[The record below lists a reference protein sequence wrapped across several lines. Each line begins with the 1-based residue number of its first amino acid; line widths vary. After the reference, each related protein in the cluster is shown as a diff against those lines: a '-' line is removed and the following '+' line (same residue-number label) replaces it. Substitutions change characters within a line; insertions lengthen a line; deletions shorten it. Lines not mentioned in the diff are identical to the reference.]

1 MRDLGHP
8 RRSGDLAEAAL
19 RGYPE
24 TSTRSRGFA
33 HTVRAT
39 ALLVAGEVEAACE
52 EEGGRWMRP
61 GAFDRLAA
69 LTGSVTLRSG
79 CARTGGSPRRGATR
93 SGAAGSRGC
102 AVLRKSPADTGGVRS
117 SAVGDLLALAAT
129 VFWAGGFVLARGLAG
144 EVPPLALNF
153 WRWVIAAAVV
163 VPFTVPAVRR
173 DWAAVQQHR
182 RYLLVT
188 AVLGV
193 SVYNTLVY
201 AAGRTTDAVN
211 LSLIGVCSPIVILL
225 LARVFGG
232 EPITVR
238 RLAGIGIAVAGVVVL
253 VTEGSVG
260 RLTSLTLRSGDVWML
275 AATVVFGVYSI
286 LVRRRPKSVSMS
298 SFVGATFVAGTVILL
313 PGYLVEQAVV
323 GGFPAT
329 APVAGGLIYLGVGAS
344 VLAFA
349 AWTAAIDRNG
359 AARPAIIYYLI
370 PALTAAGAYTFLNE
384 DLGIVQVV
392 SMALIVGGTALG
404 TSEPSNRQQA

>member
-1 MRDLGHP
+1 M
-8 RRSGDLAEAAL
+8 
-19 RGYPE
+19 
-24 TSTRSRGFA
+24 
-33 HTVRAT
+33 
-39 ALLVAGEVEAACE
+39 
-52 EEGGRWMRP
+52 
-61 GAFDRLAA
+61 
-69 LTGSVTLRSG
+69 
-79 CARTGGSPRRGATR
+79 
-93 SGAAGSRGC
+93 
-102 AVLRKSPADTGGVRS
+102 RS